1 MQGTIYKR
9 GHLHDSFYIK
19 KYGGKTMVQLSA
31 IHWIY
36 FGMVILIVITM
47 ALRKDTV
54 LPCIVGILLV
64 GLVSTGSIWRS
75 VQVLFNALIAAGTE
89 FLGLITVIGLVVAM
103 SKAMG
108 DVGSDYI
115 IMKPAAKIMV
125 NPDIAFWILGFI
137 MLIVTLFVWPSPA
150 VALIGAIML
159 PIAVRAGLSVMGA
172 AVAMN
177 IFGHGIGLSGDYI
190 IQGAPA
196 ITAKAAGFADAA
208 PVMSASLPL
217 WLTMAIV
224 TTVLSYIFMKR
235 DLSKE
240 KAKDQEYRLSYEK
253 KEEKQGNKQY
263 STTAYIGAALFVIL
277 FLVDILLLL
286 KYKLRGGDAT
296 ALIGGTAL
304 AITSIITV
312 MGFGTD
318 SLEKITDYIREGFLF
333 GMKVFAP
340 VIVIG
345 GFFFLGSET
354 TAKTILGP
362 QATGLLSDL
371 GIALSQAVPLSKVP
385 VAFIQMIIGGITGLD
400 GSGFSGL
407 PLVGS
412 LAETF
417 GTAIKADKATLG
429 ALGQIS
435 AVWVGGGTII
445 PWGIIPVAAIA
456 GVDPND
462 LARKNFIPV
471 ISGLVITTI
480 VAVILL

>member
-1 MQGTIYKR
+1 MI
-9 GHLHDSFYIK
+9 
-19 KYGGKTMVQLSA
+19 QLTNV
-31 IHWIY
+31 HWIY
-36 FGMVILIVITM
+36 FSMVILIIITM
-47 ALRKDTV
+47 ALRRDTV
-54 LPCIVGILLV
+54 LPCIIGIYLV
-64 GLVSTGSIWRS
+64 GLASTGSIWQS
-75 VQVLFNALIAAGTE
+75 IQVLFNALIAAGTE

-115 IMKPAAKIMV
+115 IMKPAARIMV
-125 NPDIAFWILGFI
+125 NSDIAFWTLGI
-137 MLIVTLFVWPSPA
+137 VMLIVTLFVWPSPA

-172 AVAMN
+172 GIAMN
-177 IFGHGIGLSGDYI
+177 IFGHGIGLSGDYV

-196 ITAKAAGFADAA
+196 ITAKAAGFDNAA
-208 PVMSASLPL
+208 PVISASLPL
-217 WLTMAIV
+217 WLTMAVV
-224 TTVLSYIFMKR
+224 TTTLSYYFVKK
-235 DLSKE
+235 DLSKNNVKKE
-240 KAKDQEYRLSYEK
+240 NQSYEK
-253 KEEKQGNKQY
+253 ENNEAKNKKF
-263 STTAYIGAALFVIL
+263 TITAYVGAALFVIL
-277 FLVDILLLL
+277 FLIDIILLLRF
-286 KYKLRGGDAT
+286 KLRGGEAT

-304 AITSIITV
+304 VITTIISI
-312 MGFGTD
+312 MGFGVD

-333 GMKVFAP
+333 GIKVFAP
-340 VIVIG
+340 VIIIG
-345 GFFFLGSET
+345 GFFFLGSED

-362 QATGLLSDL
+362 QATGLLSDM
-371 GIALSQAVPLSKVP
+371 GIALSQSVPLSKVP
-385 VAFIQMIIGGITGLD
+385 IAFIQLIIGAITGLD

-417 GTAIKADKATLG
+417 STAIKVDKATLG

-462 LARKNFIPV
+462 LARKNFLPV
-471 ISGLVITTI
+471 VTGLIATTI
-480 VAVILL
+480 VAIFLL

>member
-1 MQGTIYKR
+1 LPLFIF
-9 GHLHDSFYIK
+9 LF
-19 KYGGKTMVQLSA
+19 GGKKMVQLSA
-31 IHWIY
+31 VHWVY
-36 FGMVILIVITM
+36 FGMVILIILTM

-54 LPCIVGILLV
+54 LPCIIGILLV
-64 GLVSTGSIWRS
+64 GLVSTGSIWMAA
-75 VQVLFNALIAAGTE
+75 QVLFNALIAAGTE

-108 DVGSDYI
+108 DVGSDYL
-115 IMKPAAKIMV
+115 IMKPAAKIIV
-125 NPDIAFWILGFI
+125 NPDIGFWVLGII
-137 MLIVTLFVWPSPA
+137 MLIVTLFIWPSPA

-177 IFGHGIGLSGDYI
+177 IFGHGIGLSGDYV

-196 ITAKAAGFADAA
+196 ITAKAAGFASAS
-208 PVMSASLPL
+208 PVMTASLPL
-217 WLTMAIV
+217 WLVMGI
-224 TTVLSYIFMKR
+224 TTSILSYIFVKK
-235 DLSKE
+235 DLRKE
-240 KAKDQEYRLSYEK
+240 RAKGQGEQRLIYETVDEQK
-253 KEEKQGNKQY
+253 KNF
-263 STTAYIGAALFVIL
+263 TATAYVGAALFIIL
-277 FLVDILLLL
+277 FLVDILLLIR
-286 KYKLRGGDAT
+286 YKLRGGDAT

-304 AITSIITV
+304 VITSIIALL
-312 MGFGTD
+312 GFGSD
-318 SLEKITDYIREGFLF
+318 SLEKITDYVREGFLF

-345 GFFFLGSET
+345 GFFFLGSES
-354 TAKTILGP
+354 TAKAILGP
-362 QATGLLSDL
+362 RATGLLSDL
-371 GIALSQAVPLSKVP
+371 GIALSQSVPLSKIP

-412 LAETF
+412 LAQTF
-417 GTAIKADKATLG
+417 STAIKADKATLG

-435 AVWVGGGTII
+435 AVWVGGGTVI

-471 ISGLVITTI
+471 MIGLIVTTI
-480 VAVILL
+480 VAIMLL